1 MSAVG
6 PSPRPFDFGF
16 VVAVA
21 WLIFAVALTIWLGP
35 SLGARGWL
43 WLGVHHALCVIG
55 AGHELWRAWA
65 RRRAAPSL
73 APPPPPA
80 P

>member
-1 MSAVG
+1 MSAAG
-6 PSPRPFDFGF
+6 PPLRRFDFGF

-21 WLIFAVALTIWLGP
+21 WLIFAVVLTAWLGP

-43 WLGVHHALCVIG
+43 WLGVHHALCLVG
-55 AGHELWRAWA
+55 SGHELWRARA
-65 RRRAAPSL
+65 RRRSAAP
-73 APPPPPA
+73 APPPA

>member
-6 PSPRPFDFGF
+6 PSPRRFDFGF

-21 WLIFAVALTIWLGP
+21 WLIFAVALTLWLGP

-55 AGHELWRAWA
+55 AGHELWRARA
-65 RRRAAPSL
+65 RRRAAPL